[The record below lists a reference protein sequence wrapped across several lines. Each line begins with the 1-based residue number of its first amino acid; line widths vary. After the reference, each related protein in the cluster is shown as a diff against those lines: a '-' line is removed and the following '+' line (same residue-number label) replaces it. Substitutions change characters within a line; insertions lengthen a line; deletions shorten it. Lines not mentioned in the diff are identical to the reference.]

1 MTRATESEAGT
12 SLKASGWRVVGETQA
27 RPRGWNTPSRP
38 RTVKAPTDAKTLWE
52 AVGSWL
58 ETLQED

>member
-52 AVGSWL
+52 AVGN
-58 ETLQED
+58 